1 MSVRPRTLDPTAAHR
16 LTVRDLTV
24 SYNRIP
30 ALHHI
35 AFEVRCGE
43 SVALVGPNGA
53 GKSTLLKSLAGL
65 LPRETGTIAFHGQ
78 EVAGATKDFAYL
90 PQRENI
96 DWDFPTTVRGLVEM
110 GRYLRLG
117 WWRRFR
123 EEDCIAVD
131 EAIEAMRLVKLEK
144 RQISALSGGQQQRAF
159 LARAL
164 AQQAHVFLLDEPF
177 TGLDKPTQD
186 NLKELLRTLR
196 DHGKLIIAS
205 HHDLQTVPEL
215 FDRVILL
222 NGELIA
228 EGPIKEA
235 FTESNIHRAYQT
247 APYAGPV
254 VVADH
259 HHHHH

>member
-1 MSVRPRTLDPTAAHR
+1 MTAQPATANSTNGHR
-16 LTVRDLTV
+16 LKVRDLTV

-35 AFEVRCGE
+35 AFEVQCGQ
-43 SVALVGPNGA
+43 SVALLGPNGA

-65 LPRETGTIAFHGQ
+65 LPRETGSIAFHNR
-78 EVAGATKDFAYL
+78 EVSGATQDFAYL

-110 GRYLRLG
+110 GRFLRLG

-123 EEDCIAVD
+123 DEDRVAVD
-131 EAIEAMRLVKLEK
+131 EAIAAMHLQLLER

-177 TGLDKPTQD
+177 TGLDKPSQD
-186 NLKELLRTLR
+186 SLKEMLRTLR
-196 DHGKLIIAS
+196 SQGKLIIAS
-205 HHDLQTVPEL
+205 HHDLRTVPEL
-215 FDRVILL
+215 FDQAILI

-228 EGPIKEA
+228 SGPVAEV
-235 FTESNIHRAYQT
+235 FTEANIDKTYQT
-247 APYAGPV
+247 TPFAGPPRQGH
-254 VVADH
+254 AH
-259 HHHHH
+259 HH

>member
-1 MSVRPRTLDPTAAHR
+1 MSSHR
-16 LTVRDLTV
+16 LYVADLTV
-24 SYNRIP
+24 SYNRVP

-35 AFEVRCGE
+35 GFEVQCGQC
-43 SVALVGPNGA
+43 VALLGPNGA

-65 LPRETGTIAFHGQ
+65 LQIETGSIRFHGH
-78 EVAGATKDFAYL
+78 EVHGATRDFAYL

-110 GRYLRLG
+110 GRYLRIG
-117 WWRRFR
+117 WWQRYGN
-123 EEDCIAVD
+123 EDERAVS
-131 EAIEAMRLVKLEK
+131 EALAAMRLEPLAN

-164 AQQAHVFLLDEPF
+164 AQRAHVFLLDEPF

-186 NLKELLRTLR
+186 NLKQLLRELR
-196 DHGKLIIAS
+196 DQGKLIIAS

-215 FDRVILL
+215 FDRVIFL

-228 EGPIKEA
+228 EGAVEDVFKEVNIQKTYTTPA
-235 FTESNIHRAYQT
+235 F
-247 APYAGPV
+247 AGP
-254 VVADH
+254 ARH
-259 HHHHH
+259 RHGGEASLAHR